1 MFGGLHIEMAALT
14 VGSLL
19 QNSGRI
25 RAPVEARVASSGTAE
40 SYLSALS
47 VTRTRQAHQITACC
61 LYKQRKAAFN
71 SYSKDASQSPE
82 DVLDFVEWCKKRRL
96 KSQQFAFWDLVLA
109 PELTIL
115 TLIFFIQRNR
125 LLPVSCSA
133 GGTFAPFLCRQQ
145 CELCTV
151 AFNSPKRYHDHR

>member
-14 VGSLL
+14 VGSLF

-125 LLPVSCSA
+125 LLPVS
-133 GGTFAPFLCRQQ
+133 
-145 CELCTV
+145 
-151 AFNSPKRYHDHR
+151 